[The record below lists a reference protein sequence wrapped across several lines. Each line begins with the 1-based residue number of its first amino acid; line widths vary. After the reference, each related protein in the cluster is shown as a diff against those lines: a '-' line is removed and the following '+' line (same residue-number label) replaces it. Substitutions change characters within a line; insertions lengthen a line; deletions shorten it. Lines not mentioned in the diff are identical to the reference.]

1 MDTRQYDYVL
11 AVAKLGNFSLAAD
24 KCFITQSTISTMISR
39 FEDEIGVQIFDR
51 KTKPIS
57 ITKEGETII
66 GQLKLIHKE
75 ISSLHDVVQS
85 LKGEVSGDL
94 KMGIIHTVAP
104 YLLPEFLNE
113 FIEKFPQINFSVSE
127 MTTEHIEDALEKRDL
142 DIGIVAIPV
151 EGKNLVEIP
160 LYDEPFVI
168 YDCRK
173 NFEKESGVT
182 ISVNHNKFWLLDDAH
197 CLHAQVV
204 NICEEQNQE
213 RNVDKN
219 LNFKAGSVE
228 SLIRF
233 VKINNG
239 ITYLPYLASLE
250 FLPADAKKISYFKPP
265 VPARTIG
272 LIVHRHFAKHNLLQ
286 ALKREIQTKI
296 NPLIKTFEK
305 EYVVS
310 PLKTSK

>member
-1 MDTRQYDYVL
+1 MDTRQYEYVL
-11 AVAKLGNFSLAAD
+11 AVAELGNFSLAAD
-24 KCFITQSTISTMISR
+24 KCFITQSTISTMVSR

-51 KTKPIS
+51 KTKPVS
-57 ITKEGETII
+57 ITKEGEAII
-66 GQLKLIHKE
+66 TQLKVIHKE
-75 ISSLHDVVQS
+75 ISTLHDVVQN
-85 LKGEVSGDL
+85 LRGEVSGDL

-113 FIEKFPQINFSVSE
+113 FIAKFPQINFSVSE
-127 MTTEHIEDALEKRDL
+127 MTTENIEDALEKRDL
-142 DIGIVAIPV
+142 DIGIIAIPV
-151 EGKNLVEIP
+151 EHKDLVEIP

-168 YDCRK
+168 FDCRK
-173 NFEKESGVT
+173 NLGKEAVT
-182 ISVNHNKFWLLDDAH
+182 PVSVNDNKFWLLDDAH
-197 CLHAQVV
+197 CLHTQVI
-204 NICEEQNQE
+204 NICEEQNRVRDADE
-213 RNVDKN
+213 NF
-219 LNFKAGSVE
+219 NFKAGSVE

-250 FLPADAKKISYFKPP
+250 FLPADAKKLSYFKPP
-265 VPARTIG
+265 VPVRTIG
-272 LIVHRHFAKHNLLQ
+272 LIVHRHFAKHHLLR

-310 PLKTSK
+310 PLKVSD